1 MALLLRTIGL
11 LLAGCCSLMA
21 EERLSMGRWTIRFLA
36 RSKSACVGAAERRT
50 FTPDS
55 PMPFIELTTVVKS
68 ARMGTS
74 SRAMM
79 MREVASNAKRER
91 KWVPEDGNEIG
102 LL

>member
-1 MALLLRTIGL
+1 
-11 LLAGCCSLMA
+11 MA
-21 EERLSMGRWTIRFLA
+21 EGRLSFGRCAIRCLA
-36 RSKSACVGAAERRT
+36 RSKSACVRAAERLK
-50 FTPDS
+50 FTPPS